1 MDFLLQYYEV
11 IIAALAATFGVLKWI
26 SAVKYAG
33 FFKEMVDVVG
43 SYKKGNEDKIF
54 TDEEK
59 IDLANEMIEAIKKG
73 EEVFKKKK

>member
-11 IIAALAATFGVLKWI
+11 IIAALAAIFGVFKWI

-59 IDLANEMIEAIKKG
+59 IALANEMIEAIRKG